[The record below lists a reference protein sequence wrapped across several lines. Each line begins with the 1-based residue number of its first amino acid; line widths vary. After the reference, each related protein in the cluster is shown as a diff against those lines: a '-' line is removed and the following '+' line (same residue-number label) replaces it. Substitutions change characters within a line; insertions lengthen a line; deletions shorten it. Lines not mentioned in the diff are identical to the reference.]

1 MWNYYRLP
9 IGLRSAF
16 WTEMLR
22 KFMIM
27 KQSCEFKNEYW
38 KQDEWKMINDI
49 LADPET
55 SFWKSDPIIK
65 RLYFDQFTV
74 RDKVYE
80 EAIKSYIGRQN
91 NIVIYGAGVYG
102 RQVWKYIK
110 SQEWNDQV
118 IGFAVTKHSEQFEK
132 IDGKRVYEIEEL
144 VKDKDM
150 ITVIVA
156 VKETSQLVILKYLRV
171 LQFSN
176 VLRVDDAFWK
186 LMNAQEN
193 SYDYDMH

>member
-1 MWNYYRLP
+1 M
-9 IGLRSAF
+9 
-16 WTEMLR
+16 
-22 KFMIM
+22 
-27 KQSCEFKNEYW
+27 
-38 KQDEWKMINDI
+38 
-49 LADPET
+49 
-55 SFWKSDPIIK
+55 
-65 RLYFDQFTV
+65 
-74 RDKVYE
+74 
-80 EAIKSYIGRQN
+80 
-91 NIVIYGAGVYG
+91 YG